1 MAASAV
7 KQGAQALQAELDKD
21 NGGNWSVSVRA
32 DGRALIYTY
41 RLKPVATDDGFYRA
55 QGAIQKQLLE
65 LYCSGKY
72 WNERDLEVTE
82 YSHILQFPG

>member
-1 MAASAV
+1 M
-7 KQGAQALQAELDKD
+7 
-21 NGGNWSVSVRA
+21 RA

-65 LYCSGKY
+65 LYCSRKY

-82 YSHILQFPG
+82 IQTFYSSPGEWLTSFSIGPKDCPQW